1 MSASQWGS
9 AGLEL
14 CSPGSQAP
22 MCTDNERYLP
32 SNKTLVTLD
41 VSFAMNKNMRAREKK
56 RKETKHETERKRQR
70 LAEGKEQVS
79 SCAAICLPPQLSIQC
94 VLFWFFNRW
103 QLPHAVHS
111 IYNGS
116 CSGVWTQPVTT
127 TGKTKTPGLLKFHQN
142 HHNIKA
148 ICMVTTKVR
157 KMFFGFWA
165 NRPLK
170 WNCTKRVSN
179 VCPQQKDRTLET
191 SRGRRFDN
199 EVVKSEGV
207 EVDGRVSNCL
217 GDVLQFDLDSL
228 LNSNFAPKKYVKI

>member
-79 SCAAICLPPQLSIQC
+79 SCAVICLPPNSL
-94 VLFWFFNRW
+94 
-103 QLPHAVHS
+103 
-111 IYNGS
+111 YNV
-116 CSGVWTQPVTT
+116 C
-127 TGKTKTPGLLKFHQN
+127 
-142 HHNIKA
+142 
-148 ICMVTTKVR
+148 C
-157 KMFFGFWA
+157 FGFSTGDNYPMQFIPSTMAAAAASGLSPLQLQVRQKHLVSWNFIKITTISKLSA
-165 NRPLK
+165 WLPLK
-170 WNCTKRVSN
+170 SEKCFL
-179 VCPQQKDRTLET
+179 DFGRT
-191 SRGRRFDN
+191 
-199 EVVKSEGV
+199 
-207 EVDGRVSNCL
+207 
-217 GDVLQFDLDSL
+217 DL
-228 LNSNFAPKKYVKI
+228 